1 MNTLVK
7 PEMVKPEA
15 AEPQM
20 NATPLIDVLLVLL
33 VMIVLTLPVATHGVK
48 LNMPQRTSLLPP
60 VIRPVIAVH
69 IDFDGQL
76 HWNDEALPDQ
86 QALERKFR
94 EVGGLA
100 ISPRVKVVPDKR
112 VRYENVAQVLAA
124 AQRARVS
131 LLEVAPI
138 F

>member
-1 MNTLVK
+1 MSNL
-7 PEMVKPEA
+7 

-33 VMIVLTLPVATHGVK
+33 VMLIFTLPVATHAVK
-48 LNMPQRTSLLPP
+48 LNLPQ
-60 VIRPVIAVH
+60 AVSGPLSSITASSVTVD

-76 HWNDEALPDQ
+76 YWNGHSLSRSE
-86 QALERKFR
+86 LERKFS
-94 EVGGLA
+94 EVAVALR
-100 ISPRVKVVPDKR
+100 PVRVKVVPDKR

-124 AQRARVS
+124 AQRLGVTR
-131 LLEVAPI
+131 LDVAPI

>member
-1 MNTLVK
+1 MSNL
-7 PEMVKPEA
+7 

-33 VMIVLTLPVATHGVK
+33 VMLIFTLPVATHAVK
-48 LNMPQRTSLLPP
+48 LNLPQ
-60 VIRPVIAVH
+60 AVSGPLSSITASSVTVD

-76 HWNDEALPDQ
+76 YWNGDSLSHSE
-86 QALERKFR
+86 LERKFS
-94 EVGGLA
+94 EVAVALR
-100 ISPRVKVVPDKR
+100 PVRVKVVPDKR

-124 AQRARVS
+124 AQRLGVTR
-131 LLEVAPI
+131 LDVAPI

>member
-1 MNTLVK
+1 MNTLVEPK
-7 PEMVKPEA
+7 M

-33 VMIVLTLPVATHGVK
+33 VMLILTLPVATHAVK
-48 LNMPQRTSLLPP
+48 LNLPQGFTLVPTVLKP
-60 VIRPVIAVH
+60 VISVH

-76 HWNDEALPDQ
+76 YWNGEALPDP

-94 EVGGLA
+94 EIGGQA
-100 ISPRVKVVPDKR
+100 ITPRVKVVPDKR

-131 LLEVAPI
+131 LLEVVPI